1 MIDYGIDLLLTNDD
15 IVFTADGDVEV
26 VSGAAT
32 VAQDID
38 QTLKIAS
45 GSLYWDAQIGSSL
58 PLMLNDSQSND
69 DAIIIE
75 LERVA
80 IADAR
85 VKPESVKAYRIA
97 NGKFRLEFTPLKAIK
112 PETLDFDLIKRRET

>member
-1 MIDYGIDLLLTNDD
+1 MMDYGTDLLLNDD
-15 IVFTADGDVEV
+15 DVVFTADGDLEV
-26 VSGAAT
+26 VSGAAV

-38 QTLKIAS
+38 QTLKIS
-45 GSLYWDAQIGSSL
+45 TGSLYWDAQIGSSL
-58 PLMLNDSQSND
+58 PLMLNDSQAND
-69 DAIIIE
+69 NAVIAE

-97 NGKFRLEFTPLKAIK
+97 LGKFRLEFTPLNAVKT
-112 PETLDFDLIKRRET
+112 ETLDYDLIKRREF

>member
-1 MIDYGIDLLLTNDD
+1 MIDYGTDLLLNEDD

-38 QTLKIAS
+38 QTLKIIT
-45 GSLYWDAQIGSSL
+45 GSLYWDSQIGSSM

-69 DAIIIE
+69 NAIIAE

-85 VKPESVKAYRIA
+85 VKPETVKAYKITP
-97 NGKFRLEFTPLKAIK
+97 GKFRLEFMPLSAIK
-112 PETLDFDLIKRRET
+112 PKTLEYDLIKRREA